1 MSKKNKRLCVR
12 LDEEAYNIIEDM
24 VGYYVYVGHKSVPV
38 KNKSQAVSLLAK
50 IFDEQC
56 HDI

>member
-1 MSKKNKRLCVR
+1 MAKKNKRLCVR

-38 KNKSQAVSLLAK
+38 KHKYLL
-50 IFDEQC
+50 IYY
-56 HDI
+56 